1 MRTIRPSDYNHHF
14 HIMNSIHSKL
24 TSLFSTLSRALPVA
38 GLMLILLATP
48 VRAVDLL
55 VPTPFPT
62 IGAAVAVA
70 VSGDRIMVGPGIYQE
85 NVVSSVS
92 NLQFIGKSAVWDGTL
107 TNGNAA
113 ACLTSTGNVVSVQGF
128 TFRAGPG
135 SGPLMSLTGNR
146 CKVSKCSAQSR
157 SGGRFLLMTGN
168 SNLVDSCSMFAL
180 AASGLEI
187 VGDFA
192 TVKKVLANQCD
203 GDVVRV
209 TGHFAAVSGCTM
221 SLCEDSASIRINGSN
236 AMVSDSMFLYGGGT
250 DVIVSGGGS
259 IIRKNKSVRNGG
271 SFLSAGNNTLGHL
284 VTQNTATRLRSSF
297 LNINGS
303 NSMVTLNKATDCV
316 GNFLSSS
323 SSGAGAIVEQNTVTQ
338 CGGTF
343 LSVSG
348 SNSVIR
354 KNVGMDL
361 VGTFLSSSSTGTG
374 PLVEMNTV
382 TLCRGTFLSI
392 SGSNSVVRQN
402 RAMDVTGSFLSSSSD
417 GQRATV
423 EQNTV
428 SRCYGSFITVSSSN
442 SVIRKN
448 VGTDVTGSF
457 ITANTSTAGP
467 GPIVEQNTGTR
478 FGGNFIT
485 ISGSNSVV
493 SNNVATDCGG
503 TFLSSGSDS
512 AGAGIEGNT
521 GTRVRSTFISVSG
534 SNVVV
539 RKNAATDGWSTFIS
553 QNGAGAGNG
562 ATVEMNTAMRCA
574 GTFINVSGL
583 GPVVR
588 LNKAA
593 LSLGDITANGN
604 NAVVEQN
611 QMVDFGYISVQG
623 DNLTIRKNIVMGA
636 PNDRNGISANQST
649 SAGGG
654 LIEDNKVA
662 DAANYGMYANCNNL
676 VIRGNSF
683 TRTGIESEGG
693 VRIDGSLNKIT
704 NNLVMTCSGPAFSVN
719 GATNILVN
727 CSASGASVDGFQ
739 INNNG
744 CTLLK
749 CVAMLC
755 GGEGLDNGGQGTTVT
770 GSVFKKNRI
779 DVANDG
785 TFVNVLTFS
794 VDNMFGT
801 GGVTTL
807 PQVD

>member
-1 MRTIRPSDYNHHF
+1 MKLIPTKRTFLSA
-14 HIMNSIHSKL
+14 
-24 TSLFSTLSRALPVA
+24 TLSRAMLAA
-38 GLMLILLATP
+38 GLALALFAAP
-48 VRAVDLL
+48 AQAVDRL
-55 VPTPFPT
+55 VPAAFAT
-62 IGAAVAVA
+62 IRAAVAAA
-70 VSGDRIMVGPGIYQE
+70 VSGDRILVGPGIYQE
-85 NVVSSVS
+85 NVTSNIP
-92 NLQFIGKSAVWDGTL
+92 NLQFIGKSTVWDGTL
-107 TNGNAA
+107 TNGTAA
-113 ACLTSTGNVVSVQGF
+113 ACLTSTGDVVSVQGF
-128 TFRAGPG
+128 IFRAGPAG
-135 SGPLMSLTGNR
+135 APLVDLTGNG

-157 SGGRFLLMTGN
+157 VRGRFLKMTGN
-168 SNLVDSCSMFAL
+168 SNRVESCSMFAL
-180 AASGLEI
+180 GGPGIEI
-187 VGDFA
+187 VGDRA
-192 TVKKVLANQCD
+192 VVKKVLANQCD
-203 GDVVRV
+203 GDVIRV

-236 AMVSDSMFLYGGGT
+236 AVVSDSVFLYGGGT
-250 DVIVSGGGS
+250 DITVTGGGS
-259 IIRKNKSVRNGG
+259 TIRKNKSVRNGG
-271 SFLSAGNNTLGHL
+271 GFLTAGDNTLGHL
-284 VTQNTATRLRSSF
+284 VTQNSATRLRSSF
-297 LNINGS
+297 LSITGS
-303 NSMVTLNKATDCV
+303 NSVVTLNKATDCV

-323 SSGAGAIVEQNTVTQ
+323 SSGAGAIVEQNTVTH

-343 LSVSG
+343 LSVVG

-361 VGTFLSSSSTGTG
+361 NSTFLSASSTGTG
-374 PLVEMNTV
+374 PLVEQNTV
-382 TLCRGTFLSI
+382 TLCRGTFLNI

-402 RAMDVTGSFLSSSSD
+402 KATDLSGTFLSSSAA

-428 SRCYGSFITVSSSN
+428 TRCYGSFISVSSSN

-478 FGGNFIT
+478 FGGNFID

-493 SNNVATDCGG
+493 SKNVATDCGS

-512 AGAGIEGNT
+512 AGAVIEGNT
-521 GTRVRSTFISVSG
+521 VTRCGSTFISVTG

-539 RKNAATDGWSTFIS
+539 RKNAATDCWGAFIS
-553 QNGAGAGNG
+553 QFGAGAGNG
-562 ATVEMNTAMRCA
+562 ATVEMNTAMRCTS
-574 GTFINVSGL
+574 TFISVNGL
-583 GPVVR
+583 SPVVR

-593 LSLGDITANGN
+593 LSFGNLSATGD

-611 QMVDFGYISVQG
+611 QMVDFGSIYVEG
-623 DNLTIRKNIVMGA
+623 DNFTIRKNTVMGA
-636 PNDRNGISANQST
+636 PNDRNGIYAEQAT

-662 DAANYGMYANCNNL
+662 DAAGYGMYVDCNNA

-683 TRTGIESEGG
+683 TRTGSEGEG
-693 VRIDGSLNKIT
+693 GCYIRGSFNKFT
-704 NNLVMTCSGPAFSVN
+704 NNLVMTCNGPAFNVQ
-719 GATNILVN
+719 GANNILVN
-727 CSASGASVDGFQ
+727 CTANGASTDGFH
-739 INNNG
+739 INNDG

-755 GGEGLDNGGQGTTVT
+755 GGEGLDNRGLGTIVT
-770 GSVFKKNRI
+770 GSVFKQNRI

-785 TFVNVLTFS
+785 SFLPDNATFILN
-794 VDNMFGT
+794 NMFTT
-801 GGVTTL
+801 GGPTTP